1 MAEELKPDICVIGA
15 GSGGLSVAA
24 GATQFGLSVVL
35 VERGKMGG
43 DCLNFGCVPSKAL
56 IAAARRKHA
65 IETAAPF
72 GISASAP
79 RVDFAAV
86 NAHVKHVIAAIAPN
100 DSVERFTA
108 MGVRVVRGAGKF
120 RDPRTLVAGDV
131 EIQAR
136 KFVIATGSSPAV
148 PTIPGLAET
157 PYLTNETLFENTEL
171 PRHLIIIGGGPIGL
185 EMAQA
190 HRRLGARV
198 SVVEAVTPF
207 AREDPELAGFV
218 LRQLQA
224 EGVRILS
231 NAKVSAVAPT
241 KAGVAVTVATEA
253 GQSEAGETGVGEVTL
268 RGSHLLVATGRA
280 ANVNDLGLKAAG
292 VAFDPRG
299 IKVNARLKTS
309 NARIYAIGDV
319 TGGLQFTHAAN
330 YHAGLVLRHIMFR
343 LPVRARTDCIPWV
356 TYTDPELAWVGLGE
370 EAAKKAHGDIRIL
383 RWPFGEND
391 RAQSERRTAG
401 LVKVI
406 TTAKGKVLGAGIAGV
421 NAGEFIG
428 PWVRAV
434 TFREKVGALTG
445 VVVPYPT
452 IAEINKRAAFSYYT
466 PLVERSRLPGI
477 ARWIARHL

>member
-1 MAEELKPDICVIGA
+1 MAEQLKPDICVIGA
-15 GSGGLSVAA
+15 GSGGLSIAA
-24 GATQFGLSVVL
+24 GASQFGLSVVV
-35 VERGKMGG
+35 VERGRMGG

-72 GISASAP
+72 GIEASAP
-79 RVDFAAV
+79 RVVFAAV
-86 NAHVKHVIAAIAPN
+86 NAHVRGVIDAIAPN

-108 MGVRVVRGAGKF
+108 MGVRVVQRAGKF

-131 EIQAR
+131 EIKAR

-148 PTIPGLAET
+148 PPIPGLAET
-157 PYLTNETLFENTEL
+157 PYFTNETLFENTEL

-198 SVVEAVTPF
+198 TVVEAMTPF
-207 AREDPELAGFV
+207 ARDDPELAGFV
-218 LRQLQA
+218 LAQL
-224 EGVRILS
+224 ETDGVRILS
-231 NAKVSAVAPT
+231 GATVSAVAAT
-241 KAGVAVTVATEA
+241 KAGVAVTVKTEA
-253 GQSEAGETGVGEVTL
+253 EKNGAGKTEKGEIDL

-280 ANVNDLGLKAAG
+280 ANVNNLGLEAAG
-292 VAFDPRG
+292 VTFDRRG
-299 IKVNARLKTS
+299 IKVNKRLKTS
-309 NARIYAIGDV
+309 NSRIYAIGDV

-343 LPVRARTDCIPWV
+343 LPVKVREDCIPWV

-370 EAAKKAHGDIRIL
+370 EAAKKAHGNIRIL

-391 RAQSERRTAG
+391 RAQAERQTAG

-406 TTAKGKVLGAGIAGV
+406 TTTKGKVLGAGIAGA

-434 TFREKVGALTG
+434 TFGEKVSALTG
-445 VVVPYPT
+445 PIVPYPT
-452 IAEINKRAAFSYYT
+452 IAEINKRVAYTYYT
-466 PLVERSRLPGI
+466 PLLEHSRLPGI
-477 ARWIARHL
+477 ARWIARHF